1 MKFKLIAASI
11 LALPFILHPAI
22 GEAQQQKKQAQYSK
36 KHVNEMEVR
45 HECVLKAQ
53 AMHPGIYASGDGTM
67 NQRTSAYASCVAEKG
82 VRP

>member
-1 MKFKLIAASI
+1 MKFKLIAASV
-11 LALPFILHPAI
+11 LALPFILHPAV
-22 GEAQQQKKQAQYSK
+22 GEAQQKKQPQYSK
-36 KHVNEMEVR
+36 KQVNEMEVR